1 MRIPRKGNP
10 GIAAVLALAAVLSGC
25 VTLGTPADVLE
36 DMSWELLEFLPY
48 ESKDTIAVYYFL
60 EDRRESPRS
69 DYVLNLLGTGIANAI
84 HEEERPLT
92 LVSRTALDRILEE
105 QSFQVS
111 ALADPGTQLLLG
123 KQLGAQI
130 IVTGTI
136 TPVQDGYE
144 VNAQMIRVDTG
155 AVLGGVVRTIYP
167 E

>member
-1 MRIPRKGNP
+1 MRIAHAGNLY
-10 GIAAVLALAAVLSGC
+10 IAAVLALAAVLAGC
-25 VTLGTPADVLE
+25 ATLGTPADVLA
-36 DMSWELLEFLPY
+36 DLSWELLDLLPY

-60 EDRRESPRS
+60 ENREESVRG
-69 DYVLNLLGTGIANAI
+69 DYVLNLLGTGIANVI
-84 HEEERPLT
+84 HEEERPLI
-92 LVSRTALDRILEE
+92 LVSRTVLDRILEE
-105 QSFQVS
+105 QAFQVS

-123 KQLGAQI
+123 KLLGAGI

>member
-1 MRIPRKGNP
+1 VKFT
-10 GIAAVLALAAVLSGC
+10 AVLALATVLSGC
-25 VTLGTPADVLE
+25 ATLGTPSEVLE
-36 DMSWELLEFLPY
+36 DLSWELLEFIPY
-48 ESKDTIAVYYFL
+48 EAKETIAVYYFL

-69 DYVLNLLGTGIANAI
+69 DYVLNLLGTGLANAI
-84 HEEERPLT
+84 REEERPLI

-105 QSFQVS
+105 QAFQVS
-111 ALADPGTQLLLG
+111 VLADPGTQLLLG
-123 KQLGAQI
+123 KQLGAGI

-136 TPVQDGYE
+136 TPVTDGYE

>member
-1 MRIPRKGNP
+1 
-10 GIAAVLALAAVLSGC
+10 LAAVLSGC
-25 VTLGTPADVLE
+25 ATLGTPAEILE
-36 DMSWELLEFLPY
+36 DLSWELLDFIPY
-48 ESKDTIAVYYFL
+48 DAKGTIAVYYFL
-60 EDRRESPRS
+60 ENRQESPRS
-69 DYVLNLLGTGIANAI
+69 DYVLNLLSTGIANAI
-84 HEEERPLT
+84 HEEERPLI

-105 QSFQVS
+105 QEFQVS

-123 KQLGAQI
+123 KQLGAGI